1 MIPKLRCAQAS
12 PQSGKEHRFVIVVP
26 TAVVCGRE
34 VRLLREETRVLKL
47 IGDYVGF
54 VRGDGRGA
62 RIRHIICQLTTELP
76 NLIDQLEDKEEDKND
91 ETNEDNDNET
101 NEDEDEDEDEE

>member
-1 MIPKLRCAQAS
+1 MG
-12 PQSGKEHRFVIVVP
+12 GKPGIQGLIFDF
-26 TAVVCGRE
+26 TGVVCGRE

-91 ETNEDNDNET
+91 ETNEDHDNET